1 VSTYPL
7 ASWHDAFLRAL
18 RERDIP
24 AVASLL
30 VGMAFDGYGHEA
42 EELRREIT
50 QSTTELANA
59 KEA

>member
-1 VSTYPL
+1 MSDYAL
-7 ASWHDAFLRAL
+7 AAWHDAFLRAL

-42 EELRREIT
+42 EELRR
-50 QSTTELANA
+50 QMLAATTDE
-59 KEA
+59 EH

>member
-1 VSTYPL
+1 MSTYPL
-7 ASWHDAFLRAL
+7 ASWHAAIRDAL

-24 AVASLL
+24 AVVSLL
-30 VGMAFDGYGHEA
+30 AAMAADGYAHEA

>member
-1 VSTYPL
+1 MSTYPL

-24 AVASLL
+24 AVVSLL

-42 EELRREIT
+42 EELRR
-50 QSTTELANA
+50 QMLAVTTDE
-59 KEA
+59 EHR